1 MHCNLS
7 QQALR
12 AVQWVRWQSTHCV
25 RESWGL
31 CTARHGCTC
40 GACRPRARWS
50 PSVARAIGRSPSRR
64 VIPSVVRHEQLGPCS
79 NPAVV
84 RHQQLGRSPAAFR
97 LRRLSQRRRAMYTW
111 HRFQHCWIRQAAK
124 CWQRWHAASTSHRR
138 VLQSN
143 LQRRRLVQRPRAPAR
158 VRQSANLL
166 GIQRLSQRRRA
177 MYTWHRFQHCWIRQ
191 AAKCWHRWHAAST
204 SHLLCR
210 LVQYR
215 RRLVQGPMAPARVRQ
230 SATLLGIRSPPPR
243 CQNRFHHRCRRCA
256 ATSRRWASAR
266 RAEAARQGQSG
277 NSLQ

>member
-40 GACRPRARWS
+40 GACRPWARWS

-64 VIPSVVRHEQLGPCS
+64 VIPAVVRHEQLGPCS

-166 GIQRLSQRRRA
+166 GIRFPPLS
-177 MYTWHRFQHCWIRQ
+177 
-191 AAKCWHRWHAAST
+191 K
-204 SHLLCR
+204 
-210 LVQYR
+210 
-215 RRLVQGPMAPARVRQ
+215 
-230 SATLLGIRSPPPR
+230 SPPPPLQALCCNFAAVGFSEKGKGCPTR
-243 CQNRFHHRCRRCA
+243 TIRQFSAMRAIAGVGGALRHSPAESSCA
-256 ATSRRWASAR
+256 SSTTFATV
-266 RAEAARQGQSG
+266 ARQPRGG
-277 NSLQ
+277 ERL